1 MEGNQGNLGYGN
13 AKRGITLIYMGQL
26 LSIAAAIIMS
36 ISVGMIAIKG
46 GDTPTVEDVSSTS
59 MILMVVGLLCA
70 LAAFLLKFFGVTKA
84 SSDEGN
90 FKKALTFLIIGL
102 VASIIQGAVDGR
114 IDWLSDLG
122 AVAKG
127 ICDLA
132 VTVLIIRGVATIAEN
147 IGNDPVRELGNRTLK
162 MIVLIYLLVIAM
174 GVIMLLLNGDGM
186 AIVEGIL
193 AIGTMIISIIAYI
206 MFLKL
211 LSQGRKML

>member
-26 LSIAAAIIMS
+26 LSIAAAIMMM
-36 ISVGMIAIKG
+36 ISVGMIAVKG
-46 GDTPTVEDVSSTS
+46 EAPTVEDVSSTS

-70 LAAFLLKFFGVTKA
+70 LAAFLMKFFGVTKA
-84 SSDEGN
+84 SSDDGN

-102 VASIIQGAVDGR
+102 VASIIQSAVDGR

-122 AVAKG
+122 AIAKG

-132 VTVLIIRGVATIAEN
+132 VTVFIIRGVATIAEN

-174 GVIMLLLNGDGM
+174 GVIMLLLNGDSM
-186 AIVEGIL
+186 ATVEGIL
-193 AIGTMIISIIAYI
+193 AIGAMVISVIAYI